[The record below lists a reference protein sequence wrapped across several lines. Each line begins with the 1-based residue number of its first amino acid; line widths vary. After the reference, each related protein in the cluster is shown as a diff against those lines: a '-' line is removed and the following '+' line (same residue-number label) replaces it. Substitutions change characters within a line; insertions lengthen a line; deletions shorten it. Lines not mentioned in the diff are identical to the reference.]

1 MVSTLQVKNLP
12 DQLHRLL
19 VDRAHSQGV
28 TMAEYVTRV
37 LRRDLERP
45 TLDEW
50 FAANPPAATGRAID
64 VSAALDE
71 VRVEYATGVP
81 SQNASASADG

>member
-1 MVSTLQVKNLP
+1 MATLQVKNLP
-12 DQLHRLL
+12 DGLHRLL
-19 VDRAHSQGV
+19 VDRARGQGV

-64 VSAALDE
+64 VAAALDG
-71 VRVEYATGVP
+71 VRVEYAADVP
-81 SQNASASADG
+81 SHTAAAAAD